1 MIRFT
6 IGEVERYSKIR
17 AATLRMWGKR
27 YGFCKPQRDEGGN
40 REYNLEELELI
51 LNVALLSRNGYRISG
66 LAKSNADTIKE
77 KVAMLSHREDKYQH
91 AIDRL
96 IVFKFSDIDAFE
108 RQLNDCF
115 TGFGTEDTLN
125 HIIVPFLEKA
135 NILSYSTSTNEVHL
149 TVNLIRKK
157 LIYHIESL
165 LPRQDLTKTAL
176 LFLPE
181 GEHYDLMLLY
191 MCYLVKSV
199 GLKII
204 YLGTNIAEQNLL
216 KLLAE
221 KKPDYL
227 YTYIGPKKT
236 FNMPQLVTYLQQT
249 SPAQKVNVVFNDM
262 HQLLLDNINYIH
274 YKQFP
279 DLLLSA

>member
-1 MIRFT
+1 MKRFT
-6 IGEVERYSKIR
+6 IGEVEGYSKIR
-17 AATLRMWGKR
+17 TATLRMWGKR

-51 LNVALLSRNGYRISG
+51 LNVALLSRNGYRISV
-66 LAKSNADTIKE
+66 LAQSSAQVIKE
-77 KVAMLSHREDKYQH
+77 RVESLSHPEDKYQH
-91 AIDRL
+91 AIDLL
-96 IVFKFSDIDAFE
+96 IIYKFSDIDAFE

-115 TGFGTEDTLN
+115 SHFGIEDTLN
-125 HIIVPFLEKA
+125 HIIVPFLEKV
-135 NILSYSTSTNEVHL
+135 NILSYSRSTNEVHL
-149 TVNLIRKK
+149 TVNLIRRK
-157 LIYHIESL
+157 LIYCIESL
-165 LPRQDLTKTAL
+165 LPKQELNKTAL

-191 MCYLVKSV
+191 MCYLVKSI
-199 GLKII
+199 GLKPI

-227 YTYIGPKKT
+227 YTYISPKKN
-236 FNMPQLVTYLQQT
+236 FNMIQLLSYLQQT
-249 SPAQKVNVVFNDM
+249 SPEQKVNVVFNDR
-262 HQLLLDNINYIH
+262 HQLQRENINYIH
-274 YKQFP
+274 YTQLP